1 MSINVQE
8 LLEQEARY
16 CSFGDTVH
24 YVNPPKIF
32 TGCDGSYMFDNDGT
46 AFLDLQMWYSAVNF
60 GYKNKRLDDT
70 LIRQIH
76 ELPQVASQ
84 YLHPTK
90 IELAKFIAEDAQK
103 KWGLP
108 GRVHFNVGGAQAIDD
123 SLKVVRNASN
133 GKTLMFAFEGGY
145 HGRTLGASSI
155 TSSYRYRR
163 RFGHFSDRAQFI
175 PFPYPFRR
183 PRGMT
188 AEEYADAIVRDFA
201 RKFENEYHA
210 VWDPKTNQCEY
221 AAFYVEPIQGT
232 GGYVVPPANFF
243 TGLKSVLD
251 QHGVLMVVDEIQ
263 MGFWRTGTLWSVEN
277 FGVTPDILVFGKALT
292 NGLNP
297 LSGIWARE
305 ELINPTT
312 FPPGST
318 HSTFASN
325 PLGTAVGLEVL
336 KMTHEVDFGR
346 QVRESGAYFLE
357 GLRDLQSRH
366 KEIGDVD
373 GLGLALRAEICTED
387 GFTPNRELLDKM
399 VDIGLAGGLDY
410 QGEKRGLV
418 LDVGG
423 YYKNV
428 ITFAPSLMISRSE
441 IDEAMVLLEHLLN
454 RAKAGEG
461 GADALAQS
469 AGAENPDRPVGGLSA
484 GRVFGHR
491 RCAGAGVSGAVR
503 PVDDGGRR
511 LRRAAVA
518 MAGFPH
524 MAAVP
529 APAHDLH
536 RDDGDG
542 ICARSRD
549 RGDRCAGGGGPG
561 RGPARAS
568 GARSRPDHTEGPAAG
583 LAPVVAAGQCIRR

>member
-441 IDEAMVLLEHLLN
+441 IDEAMVLLEQLLN
-454 RAKAGEG
+454 RAKA
-461 GADALAQS
+461 A
-469 AGAENPDRPVGGLSA
+469 
-484 GRVFGHR
+484 
-491 RCAGAGVSGAVR
+491 
-503 PVDDGGRR
+503 
-511 LRRAAVA
+511 
-518 MAGFPH
+518 
-524 MAAVP
+524 
-529 APAHDLH
+529 
-536 RDDGDG
+536 
-542 ICARSRD
+542 
-549 RGDRCAGGGGPG
+549 
-561 RGPARAS
+561 
-568 GARSRPDHTEGPAAG
+568 
-583 LAPVVAAGQCIRR
+583 